1 MERSLQKHALVNL
14 LALLAAGA
22 AAFAAGRYSNSLAG
36 QVAAAHLVLSA
47 FIALVCWFQIRLEE
61 REQLEKLDLD
71 DLARG
76 KGGASLFESKDAEV
90 FPARRAREQFEKY
103 FVPSITVL
111 LMLLQG
117 AGAFFFWKIAR
128 AGAVMPMSNP
138 MGVLPVFGLLFLLL
152 FLLGRFA
159 VAFARREGGRLLR
172 PTAGGL
178 LLGAYVCLA
187 VAVGVGAAHFEHPDV
202 DGYVAM
208 ALAILL
214 GVISVETL
222 LSLVLEIYRPRVKGR
237 VARPVYESRAVGLLS
252 QPESVFS
259 AAAQTLD
266 YQFGFK
272 VSETWFYQF
281 LRQRFVLLVF
291 IQLLVLLL
299 STCVVFIDPGE
310 QALLERWGR
319 HVAVLDPGAHLKL
332 PWPIDQAIRH
342 RTDQIQSFVVGMVK
356 DKEEQMA
363 LATLWTVA
371 HGQEDNF
378 LVASRDLGQ
387 ETTQKE
393 GVKRAPPVSLLTVSI
408 PIQFQIT
415 NILDWAYQ
423 NEDPAG
429 LLKRLATREVVK
441 YLVNVDIAE
450 FMSRGRSEAGQTLRA
465 RIQTAA
471 NQQKLGVGILFVG
484 LEGTHPPIK
493 VASEYEAVV
502 SAKQKMQA
510 TILAARADAIRA
522 DYESQWQSA
531 KLLNQ
536 AQAEQY
542 RRKSVTAAQAARFTN
557 QIASLKAAP
566 TVYGI
571 RTYLQTVTRATEGV
585 RKFVILATNTHDVV
599 QLDLQDKLRES
610 DLENINIPPPK

>member
-76 KGGASLFESKDAEV
+76 RGGASLFENKDAEV

-128 AGAVMPMSNP
+128 AGAVTPVSNP

-187 VAVGVGAAHFEHPDV
+187 VAAGVGAAHFEHPDV

-222 LSLVLEIYRPRVKGR
+222 FSLVLEIYRPRVKGR

-272 VSETWFYQF
+272 VSETWFYRF
-281 LRQRFVLLVF
+281 LRERFVLLVF

-363 LATLWTVA
+363 RATLWTVA

-387 ETTQKE
+387 ETTDKE

-471 NQQKLGVGILFVG
+471 NEQKLGVGILFVG

-531 KLLNQ
+531 KLLNL

-542 RRKSVTAAQAARFTN
+542 RRKSVTEAQAARFTN

-585 RKFVILATNTHDVV
+585 RKYVILATNTHDVV

-610 DLENINIPPPK
+610 DLDSVKIPPPK